1 MFKQNLELSSLLGG
15 TRFPKRIVKKYKK
28 YLFIYFI
35 TTTSS
40 SLSLSPSLSHPFF
53 INFHCLSFSLLP
65 PLHANPS
72 PPSCN
77 THINSNDAIENL
89 RSFCAIFLVDKE
101 KNVGSAGLKQYFNPS
116 VPEYLAT
123 QICHFSLSFPPGL
136 GDPAE
141 LPHFVPPVFHHLSV
155 FGRNQFTW
163 GKGNTCLSSFDRL
176 GWWRRMCSP
185 FLPKYFLQTAK
196 CKEEHVVW

>member
-72 PPSCN
+72 PPVIHISIVTTRSKISDRFAQFSWWIKKKMSVRLAWN
-77 THINSNDAIENL
+77 NILTHRYLNIWPRKS
-89 RSFCAIFLVDKE
+89 AIFL
-101 KNVGSAGLKQYFNPS
+101 YPS
-116 VPEYLAT
+116 PPVWEIR
-123 QICHFSLSFPPGL
+123 QSFPILFHPFFTTFPFSGEISSR
-136 GDPAE
+136 GGKGTRVS
-141 LPHFVPPVFHHLSV
+141 LPSIGWDDDVGCVPPSYQSISCKLQSA
-155 FGRNQFTW
+155 
-163 GKGNTCLSSFDRL
+163 KKNT
-176 GWWRRMCSP
+176 
-185 FLPKYFLQTAK
+185 
-196 CKEEHVVW
+196 